1 MSDENITGNNGEVN
15 NLGIS
20 TGAKIV
26 QEQGLGYTLT
36 VNRSDI
42 LKAAYGLKEAGF
54 DLLLFV
60 TGIDMPDSIKLTYR
74 LYSSKRKNRIALT
87 LKTEVPK
94 TDPVVD
100 SLVPV
105 WSSANWHERETYDLF
120 GVKFRGHPDPRRMFM
135 PDDWVGHPLRKDYSD
150 NRMTVF
156 EDYSK

>member
-1 MSDENITGNNGEVN
+1 MSDENITNANGEEN
-15 NLGIS
+15 NLGIPS
-20 TGAKIV
+20 GAKIV

-36 VNRSDI
+36 VNKND
-42 LKAAYGLKEAGF
+42 LLGAAHGLKEAGF

-87 LKTEVPK
+87 LKTEVAK
-94 TDPVVD
+94 SDPVVD
-100 SLVPV
+100 SLVSV

-120 GVKFRGHPDPRRMFM
+120 GVKFRGHPDLRRMFM
-135 PDDWVGHPLRKDYSD
+135 PDDWVGHPLRKDYRD
-150 NRMTVF
+150 DRMTVF